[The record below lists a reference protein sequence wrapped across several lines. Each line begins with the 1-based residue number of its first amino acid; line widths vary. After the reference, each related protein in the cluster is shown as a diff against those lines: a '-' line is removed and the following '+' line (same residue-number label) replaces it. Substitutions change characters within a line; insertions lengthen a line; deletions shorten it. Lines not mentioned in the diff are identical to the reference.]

1 MSSKVQIAPLL
12 QTHLAELVNGA
23 PPRHK
28 DRFIVLGGAE
38 SKQVRLAELAAR
50 FTHFLM
56 GFGPIY

>member
-28 DRFIVLGGAE
+28 DRFIVLGAE